1 MCKRNILILHIT
13 TFFAALYF
21 YHQIV
26 TLYLIERGLNF
37 FEINSLFGIILIV
50 QLLSEVPT
58 GIIADKIGRKKSI
71 IIALVFQLLGEIVFI
86 FAHNYLLIVFSCIL
100 AGIGYAFYSGCY
112 EAMMYDSL
120 KSDNRENEMQK
131 VSGLN
136 SGLKLVATVIGALV
150 GGFVA
155 ADLSMGKFIIVIIMT
170 AISVSVAL
178 IVSFFLIEPKL
189 DYETGSKS
197 SIQILREGISLIK
210 INSSLKRIILLSI
223 LATPFINYLLNFYQP
238 FLLNVNVQGVW
249 LGISLSIASL
259 LGFFAS
265 KYAYKL
271 EDIFGV
277 QYGLLISIILP
288 GIFYVLMSMILNKW
302 GAVLIFILAFGS
314 MNLQSPIFM
323 DYKNRHIKSE
333 MRATTLS
340 LIAMLSGFYVALMG
354 LIFGKLAD
362 YSLNYTFVIMGFI
375 IIASALLIPVGEK
388 HVINNETS
396 E

>member
-1 MCKRNILILHIT
+1 
-13 TFFAALYF
+13 
-21 YHQIV
+21 
-26 TLYLIERGLNF
+26 
-37 FEINSLFGIILIV
+37 
-50 QLLSEVPT
+50 
-58 GIIADKIGRKKSI
+58 
-71 IIALVFQLLGEIVFI
+71 
-86 FAHNYLLIVFSCIL
+86 
-100 AGIGYAFYSGCY
+100 
-112 EAMMYDSL
+112 
-120 KSDNRENEMQK
+120 
-131 VSGLN
+131 
-136 SGLKLVATVIGALV
+136 
-150 GGFVA
+150 
-155 ADLSMGKFIIVIIMT
+155 
-170 AISVSVAL
+170 
-178 IVSFFLIEPKL
+178 
-189 DYETGSKS
+189 
-197 SIQILREGISLIK
+197 
-210 INSSLKRIILLSI
+210 LSI